1 LGSLQDHLSL
11 SLDLQASLEPLLQQY
26 VFAELEAENP
36 MLRAR
41 AIWVYGKLGSL
52 PAAFSSPNG

>member
-1 LGSLQDHLSL
+1 
-11 SLDLQASLEPLLQQY
+11 
-26 VFAELEAENP
+26 